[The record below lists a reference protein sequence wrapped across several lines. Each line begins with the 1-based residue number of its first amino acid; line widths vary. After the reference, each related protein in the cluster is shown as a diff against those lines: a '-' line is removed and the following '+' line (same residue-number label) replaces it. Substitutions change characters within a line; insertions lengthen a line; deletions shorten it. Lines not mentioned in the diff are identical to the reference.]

1 MRSLRVIALTL
12 VVLAGLVPAASAQF
26 TVTFDTSLDGIP
38 LQQVLDDEFG
48 PGVIDAATQYEG
60 FLAGDAD
67 PPYWEDLGA
76 QSVIIRELA
85 GNADANILGWYREDL
100 TGAPVI
106 DGVDD
111 GVIFDGPMMGGEST
125 VVDFGAVTRFG
136 LYLNPNG
143 SGDSNNAPEPE
154 LFFTNRGYNDIGPD
168 GTGAVHAPFDG
179 DVQFLVYN
187 VSSQRGVPAYIV
199 AIEDLDSGSEVC
211 NGIFGTTCTDNDYN
225 DLVIEL
231 RAESPVETEPSSF
244 GAVKSLFQN

>member
-1 MRSLRVIALTL
+1 M
-12 VVLAGLVPAASAQF
+12 
-26 TVTFDTSLDGIP
+26 TFDTSLDGIP